1 MLLDALLFPFRLAR
15 AFFDFLNVFSLTF
28 SKKPLTTASGPKV
41 EGPDEKSMFLRGRL
55 VDAEQLLKE
64 QEGKQEDPALVPKT
78 WQLIKRD
85 KAGSETVIADAVL
98 AYDLAADGSV
108 VYTNG
113 RSVFQTQANN
123 GAEKKLLFK
132 DKLVDAILILG

>member
-64 QEGKQEDPALVPKT
+64 QEGKQEDPALVRQH
-78 WQLIKRD
+78 WEL
-85 KAGSETVIADAVL
+85 ALVIL
-98 AYDLAADGSV
+98 
-108 VYTNG
+108 T
-113 RSVFQTQANN
+113 
-123 GAEKKLLFK
+123 AESKLC
-132 DKLVDAILILG
+132 